1 MHYARAILHGEN
13 DGEDLG
19 VPVLALDGVPAGV
32 AVAAEDLDGLLG
44 DADRVLAELLA
55 LDTISSVT
63 RGVHDTGEIADT
75 CDRQSGSGHA
85 RALCR
90 LALIMRVL
98 SSSGWWLPGFSARSQ
113 DRPDGAGSSAA
124 QIMP

>member
-32 AVAAEDLDGLLG
+32 AVAAEDLDGLFG

-63 RGVHDTGEIADT
+63 RGFTTRTPVIARVVQVT
-75 CDRQSGSGHA
+75 LVRFVAWPSSCGF
-85 RALCR
+85 CR
-90 LALIMRVL
+90 LP
-98 SSSGWWLPGFSARSQ
+98 GWWLPGFSARSQ